1 MDDRQKNKKRWYF
14 ILILV
19 LTPFIFNVSTK
30 GHEKSSVSFILYSA
44 SQLLAFYK
52 KKLQEMNYFLLGF
65 PTEITY
71 FYEWV
76 SYFRDVKLPKF
87 KS

>member
-1 MDDRQKNKKRWYF
+1 MYPQKVMKN
-14 ILILV
+14 
-19 LTPFIFNVSTK
+19 
-30 GHEKSSVSFILYSA
+30 
-44 SQLLAFYK
+44 LAFHLSYTQLPNCKHFTK
-52 KKLQEMNYFLLGF
+52 KIAINEFLLGF